1 MYYCWVLCSF
11 GAMIL
16 KSDIIVA
23 VRNVAKQNIGLKTN
37 VLILDS
43 YLLKTHL

>member
-1 MYYCWVLCSF
+1 MYYYWVPLVLRVK
-11 GAMIL
+11 IL

-37 VLILDS
+37 ALILDS